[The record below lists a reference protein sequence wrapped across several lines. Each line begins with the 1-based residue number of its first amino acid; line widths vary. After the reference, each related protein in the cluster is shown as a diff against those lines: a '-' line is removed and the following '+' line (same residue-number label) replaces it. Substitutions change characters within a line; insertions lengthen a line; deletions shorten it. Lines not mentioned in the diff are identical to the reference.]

1 MCRTKGETRVYDE
14 DEESVESTTTAE
26 EEEDNDN
33 SNGDSD
39 EDNDIP
45 SLQDREREDSE
56 SDSDSDDDDGNNTN
70 NIFDSQQ
77 QYFQTNTRRRRS
89 RRIEQEV
96 RRNRAIDRRI
106 AERQAQTAREQN
118 NETRTSGIPSL
129 ICRIDKEDSS
139 DDDQSVGNNDYEY
152 DDDEELY
159 IESSD
164 DEADRILDLE
174 ENATAQ
180 QEERLPINKRL
191 SNLKESITKIKATR
205 VFGLEQLDEDESMAM
220 GGSMGQDKFEG
231 NVRISTWNPNGI
243 NLNQVQ
249 STLQQSLDLSIDVQG
264 YSEVNTD
271 FLKQN
276 QHQGFKD
283 ATSKIDNHA
292 KAVWGTSQV
301 IVEGEYK
308 PGGTALVTFGK
319 TAGRVKESGTDPMGR
334 WTYQIL
340 DGKGDK
346 EILIMNVYQCC
357 KSPTN
362 PTGITAYHQQTIM
375 LSELDKID
383 TNPRRNFRR
392 DLMQF
397 IKSKI
402 NKANTTVIPI
412 IMGDWNEECKGSSTS
427 QLICNEFGLVDAF
440 QRIYPDHRNFKTY
453 NRGSRRIDF
462 ILTPTSIADK
472 ITNFVY
478 EPFMYRLTG
487 DHRGVYFDISEKVL
501 FGNEQEK
508 SYDPDGR
515 SFSSKDPKAV
525 TKYLQ
530 AVSNHLK
537 HQNVYERVHELMK
550 SEHPNHEE
558 AERIDREITQACQHG
573 ATECRRRPLQYWSV
587 ELHELK
593 RDLSV
598 YCQLRRRRKKGLS
611 STALIARTSTLGL
624 GISKDM
630 TNETIDT
637 KIKNLRKY
645 VIDIHKK
652 SKEKRDAYLLE
663 QANISEDADDKM
675 KAKALRLMRLRE
687 RQGRAYSRFAYH
699 RNGGG
704 RGSGINRL
712 QVPQSWPKMEEYNED
727 NQYNFEDPK
736 KTQHWRE
743 INCPKEIE
751 FSLRLRNQRHFG
763 QAESEGTPFTTPRMK
778 HRFNWSASTS
788 EAELV
793 LEGKYTDE
801 QLTDT
806 QRLMLDNMTR
816 VTEAEDN
823 SQYITDKE
831 FVGKFK
837 VWRESTSTSPSGRH
851 LGHYK
856 ALVSVI
862 DKSIKEEEE
871 REDYKS
877 LQRSIRQ
884 CHIGMINYC
893 MKHRYS
899 LLRWKTVVNMM
910 IYKEPGNVKIH
921 RLRVIH
927 LYEADL
933 SLLLGVKWRT
943 VMQNAVQQKTLH
955 QGQYGGLPGRDCTS
969 LTYLEEL
976 RFDCAALTRRSLA
989 NFDNDAT
996 ACYDRILMAIA
1007 SLSGRKY
1014 GIHKNVIFVH
1024 AKTLEEAEFKLKIST
1039 KVSNTS
1045 YKHCIKFPIHGTGQ
1059 GSSNSPMIWCFIS
1072 CILFDSHEEQ
1082 AHGILFET
1090 PDQELVVKMTLVGF
1104 VDDSTSST
1112 GANDSDTLQDLIR
1125 KMKEDAQLWHDL
1137 LWCSGGKL
1145 ELSKCGYH
1153 IVHYNFDDS
1162 GIPRLM
1168 HHPSE
1173 KIILTDAAGGDVTI
1187 GGKNIYQTR
1196 TNLGHDKSP
1205 GSNGITHYKRVL
1217 KKGLGIAEA
1226 IVKCGG
1232 TRDESRM
1239 YYDTVWRPAV
1249 EYTLSQSFLSDKQL
1263 KAIEKACLPKI
1274 ISKCGYNRMT
1284 SRAILGGPANLT
1296 GGGII
1301 PLVAAMGAGEVLHFV
1316 KNWRTPQEDIG
1327 KVLRIVYAWNQY
1339 QAGVSFPLLE
1349 QPDEEISYLQGKV
1362 IPSLRK
1368 YLSKI
1373 DGKLTLDRTYIRKKL
1388 RTSDIAIMDIVRQG
1402 EFTAVQEHRINCV
1415 RLFLGVMYFSEI
1427 CSIDGMNIRDGITT
1441 GKNETEE
1448 YVVSLKKARQHLPN
1462 TRSWNLWK
1470 QAITS
1475 VTIDGTA
1482 LKEPLGDWTIHHSKS
1497 GQWKTYQRNRMVYE
1511 SVLQEDGIR
1520 KWKQYKRRG
1529 SLLMP
1534 HTTIDRNEFDPAT
1547 GIPVSIRA
1555 YPGRFTTR
1563 SLPCKVVTDAK
1574 TRRQY
1579 GPTECWDRFISSQP
1593 TWIRKFLE
1601 EVHFYT
1607 DDGHQNIDEML
1618 IQHDKFGQFLS
1629 VSDGSVKFHN
1639 MSFGWII
1646 ATPDG
1651 RRLAAGSG
1659 PCEGRGNSLRSEG
1672 AGMLAATLFMA
1683 LISHHMNHQ
1692 IKATCISDNKELIR
1706 RMTDHKQYKEPYP
1719 NATLA
1724 SEYDIIEE
1732 IYETCNIYN
1741 LDTSYSW
1748 VRGHQDK
1755 NTAYNDLSLNAQLNV
1770 DADWYAGKYQDESGK
1785 FLPQCMLLP
1794 ACPVMLSIRDISVTS
1809 DYKNQLIRA
1818 YTEPR
1823 YIEHLQNKFGWS
1835 DAIIGTIAWKSL
1847 SLAARRL
1854 NSSVLLTKVCNDL
1867 LPTAETLKK
1876 YKYQNSDKCVLCD
1889 RIETRDHMIQCK
1901 AASRVKWRIS
1911 LSTALRKKMKTLTTN
1926 YEVEETFM
1934 TALCDWMENNKVD
1947 RSKFPPRF
1955 KAALKTQDHIGWRH
1969 VFSGKISQHWLKLQG
1984 DVQLEDGKV
1993 RNDYI
1998 WGASILEV
2006 ILGKTIALWKLRNE
2020 EVHGATEEIQE
2031 TRRKHRLIDKVKQL
2045 NDNKDKAR
2053 PADMGLFHADVD
2065 QYIEDSTARTLA
2077 NYISSHSKAIKNSV
2091 AKWAN
2096 QSEQGT
2102 RSIVGWIR
2110 GLGERNNAALDRI
2123 QTIQRDKLLGDGR
2136 KKERRRRNPK
2146 DDARQT
2152 PIERFLSLT
2161 NRFD

>member
-1 MCRTKGETRVYDE
+1 MNRGNHNCYNEDEDSIETIESTENATSSEENNTGDNSNTSDNQTDWDDSSDE
-14 DEESVESTTTAE
+14 DEDSEKNELEMPELICKRDKESDDDSDGDDNTRQE
-26 EEEDNDN
+26 EEE
-33 SNGDSD
+33 GD
-39 EDNDIP
+39 
-45 SLQDREREDSE
+45 L
-56 SDSDSDDDDGNNTN
+56 
-70 NIFDSQQ
+70 
-77 QYFQTNTRRRRS
+77 YF
-89 RRIEQEV
+89 
-96 RRNRAIDRRI
+96 
-106 AERQAQTAREQN
+106 
-118 NETRTSGIPSL
+118 
-129 ICRIDKEDSS
+129 
-139 DDDQSVGNNDYEY
+139 
-152 DDDEELY
+152 
-159 IESSD
+159 ESSD
-164 DEADRILDLE
+164 DEEDEEEATYYNNRMPRLQDRDIEDSDSEDE
-174 ENATAQ
+174 EDEDVPRLQ
-180 QEERLPINKRL
+180 DRDREDSDSEDEE
-191 SNLKESITKIKATR
+191 
-205 VFGLEQLDEDESMAM
+205 DEDEGSRSEETNNKETEESEENEEEEETRLVIDDLDAEDAISIGGRM
-220 GGSMGQDKFEG
+220 GEPKIPGMI
-231 NVRISTWNPNGI
+231 RISGCNPNGI
-243 NLNQVQ
+243 KANQLQ
-249 STLQQSLDLSIDVQG
+249 SHLQHSQDLQIDIQC
-264 YSEVNTD
+264 YSEVNSNFLRTD
-271 FLKQN
+271 IRQKFHEGTKRVDRSAR
-276 QHQGFKD
+276 G
-283 ATSKIDNHA
+283 T
-292 KAVWGTSQV
+292 WGTSQLPTASDS
-301 IVEGEYK
+301 EFK
-308 PGGTALVTFGK
+308 PGGTAIISTGK
-319 TAGRVKESGTDPMGR
+319 SAGRMKKSGSDNLGR
-334 WTYQIL
+334 WTYQLL
-340 DGKGDK
+340 DGQGEKD
-346 EILIMNVYQCC
+346 ILIICVYQCC
-357 KSPTN
+357 KNPTN
-362 PTGITAYHQQTIM
+362 PKGMTAYHQQEIL
-375 LSELDKID
+375 LSEMDRPD
-383 TNPRRNFRR
+383 TEPRRNFYR
-392 DLMQF
+392 DLKEF
-397 IKSKI
+397 IEGFV
-402 NKANTTVIPI
+402 NGDGTNVVPMI
-412 IMGDWNEECKGSSTS
+412 IGDWNEECKGTS
-427 QLICNEFGLVDAF
+427 NSQKLCNEFGLVNIFD
-440 QRIYPDHRNFKTY
+440 RIYPNQKQFKTY
-453 NRGSRRIDF
+453 MRGARTIDF
-462 ILTPTSIADK
+462 ALAPTSIADRV
-472 ITNFVY
+472 TNFVY
-478 EPFMYRLTG
+478 EPFLYRLKG
-487 DHRGVYFDISEKVL
+487 DHRAFYFDIEEKHL
-501 FGNEQEK
+501 FGNEKE
-508 SYDPDGR
+508 SPYDPEKR
-515 SFSSKDPKAV
+515 TFASKDRKAV
-525 TKYLQ
+525 ALYLKGVDKHLQ
-530 AVSNHLK
+530 AN
-537 HQNVYERVHELMK
+537 NIYTRIANLMK
-550 SEHPNHEE
+550 DNEPNHSE
-558 AERIDREITQACQHG
+558 AELIDREITRACEHG
-573 ATECRRRPLQYWSV
+573 SNQCKTQPMDYWSID
-587 ELHELK
+587 LHVLK
-593 RDLSV
+593 QELSV
-598 YCQLRRRRKKGLS
+598 MGQFKYRRKRRLR
-611 STALIARTSTLGL
+611 STALIKRAINMGIQINENMQLEEIEKRITDIREKATKIHREAAKRRDEMLLELANMAEDVEDSKKANAIRQLRLIEKKIRAFRRLNFQRKKTIDGG
-624 GISKDM
+624 GIS
-630 TNETIDT
+630 
-637 KIKNLRKY
+637 
-645 VIDIHKK
+645 
-652 SKEKRDAYLLE
+652 
-663 QANISEDADDKM
+663 
-675 KAKALRLMRLRE
+675 
-687 RQGRAYSRFAYH
+687 
-699 RNGGG
+699 
-704 RGSGINRL
+704 RL
-712 QVPQSWPKMEEYNED
+712 QVPTSWPTAEEYDEETE
-727 NQYNFEDPK
+727 YNLEDPK
-736 KTQHWRE
+736 TVDKDETSQWRE
-743 INCPKEIE
+743 AKCPKEIE
-751 FSLRLRNQRHFG
+751 FLLRLRNQRHFG
-763 QAESEGTPFTTPRMK
+763 QAETDGTPFTTESMK
-778 HRFNWSASTS
+778 HKFNWNASTN

-793 LEGKYTDE
+793 LQGEYEDE
-801 QLTDT
+801 EITEIT
-806 QRLMLDNMTR
+806 RLMLDNLTR
-816 VTEAEDN
+816 
-823 SQYITDKE
+823 ITDVDDSPKFLTTEE
-831 FVGKFK
+831 FKGKFR

-856 ALVSVI
+856 ALVVTI
-862 DKSIKEEEE
+862 DRSLKEEE
-871 REDYKS
+871 REELRNIQEAITKCYV
-877 LQRSIRQ
+877 
-884 CHIGMINYC
+884 HMINYAI
-893 MKHRYS
+893 KHKYS
-899 LLRWKTVVNMM
+899 LERWKTIVNMM

-1301 PLVAAMGAGEVLHFV
+1301 PLVAATGAGEVLHFV

-1835 DAIIGTIAWKSL
+1835 DTIIGTIAWKSL